1 MTRPKIATI
10 TPTIPTRN
18 QMLKRA
24 MASIDMQTL
33 PAWEVHVAHDLDRV
47 GAAVNRQRAL
57 DMVSTD
63 CDWVA
68 PLDDDD
74 EMMPFH
80 LEDLYEHAMETGAD
94 YVYSWYELVRLG
106 QRMGDYYVR
115 APDGTLTDGVFPIT
129 HFTEPFD
136 PENPVETTITIL
148 IKRELLES
156 VGYVQLHRP
165 EAYAAGASTG
175 EDRNLTL
182 RCIEA
187 GANIQHLV
195 QRTWL
200 WHHHGYNTSG
210 RPDRW

>member
-1 MTRPKIATI
+1 MTNPKIAVI

-18 QMLKRA
+18 LLLKRA
-24 MASIDMQTL
+24 ERSIDMQTM
-33 PAWEVHVAHDLDRV
+33 PAWETHVAIDYDRQ
-47 GAAVNRQRAL
+47 GAAVTRQRAL
-57 DMVSTD
+57 SMVTSQ
-63 CDWVA
+63 CDWIA

-80 LEDLYEHAMETGAD
+80 LEALHEHAMQTGAD
-94 YVYSWYELVRLG
+94 YVYSWFEVVG
-106 QRMGDYYVR
+106 PNGMSFGDYD
-115 APDGTLTDGVFPIT
+115 PVFPPT
-129 HFTEPFD
+129 HFTNPFD
-136 PENPVETTITIL
+136 PNEPVETTITIL

-156 VGYVQLHRP
+156 VGGYEALHRP
-165 EAYAAGASTG
+165 EEYAKGASTG

-195 QRTWL
+195 RRTWY
-200 WHHHGYNTSG
+200 WHHHGHNTSG

>member
-1 MTRPKIATI
+1 MTNPKIAVI
-10 TPTIPTRN
+10 TPSIPTRN
-18 QMLKRA
+18 LFLRRA
-24 MASIDMQTL
+24 QHSIDMQTL
-33 PAWEVHVAHDLDRV
+33 PAWEVHVSIDYDRV

-57 DMVSTD
+57 GMVSSD
-63 CDWVA
+63 CDWIA

-80 LEDLYEHAMETGAD
+80 LEALHEYAMETGAD
-94 YVYSWYELVRLG
+94 YVYSWFEVVG
-106 QRMGDYYVR
+106 PNGISFGDYD
-115 APDGTLTDGVFPIT
+115 PVFPPG
-129 HFTEPFD
+129 HFLNPFD
-136 PENPVETTITIL
+136 PSEPIETTITIL

-156 VGYVQLHRP
+156 VGGYEALHRP
-165 EAYAAGASTG
+165 EEYAKGASTG

-195 QRTWL
+195 RRTWF
-200 WHHHGYNTSG
+200 WHHHGHNTSG

>member
-1 MTRPKIATI
+1 MLNPKIAVI
-10 TPTIPTRN
+10 TPSIPTRSA
-18 QMLKRA
+18 MLKRA
-24 MASIDMQTL
+24 QLSIDMQTM
-33 PAWEVHVAHDLDRV
+33 PAWEVHVAMDLDRV

-57 DMVSTD
+57 NMVSID

-80 LEDLYEHAMETGAD
+80 LEALYDHAMDTGAD
-94 YVYSWYELVRLG
+94 YVYSWFEVVDPNGKCYG
-106 QRMGDYYVR
+106 SHD
-115 APDGTLTDGVFPIT
+115 PVFPPG
-129 HFTEPFD
+129 HFLNPFD

-148 IKRELLES
+148 IKRELLDS
-156 VGYVQLHRP
+156 VGGYEALDRP

-195 QRTWL
+195 RRTWF
-200 WHHHGYNTSG
+200 WHHHGANTSG